1 MHLSMWST
9 KVGRMERRQV
19 EVTVVNMKQVWSTL
33 VKASTPGRERFFS
46 LWKVELDNEK
56 HLGRRNDRPE
66 FEEHWDKEDSGSPGK
81 EEQLF
86 ANKSGI
92 NL

>member
-33 VKASTPGRERFFS
+33 VKASTPGRGRFLS
-46 LWKVELDNEK
+46 L
-56 HLGRRNDRPE
+56 
-66 FEEHWDKEDSGSPGK
+66 PGK
-81 EEQLF
+81 L
-86 ANKSGI
+86 
-92 NL
+92 NLTMRSTWGDATTGQSLKNIGMRKTLAPLVRKNNYLQISQG